1 VRKILVIG
9 AIVLLVG
16 SAHAQATKGQ
26 ETAPATPAVSEP
38 QAAPSPAVSAPAAP
52 AVEAPATAQGP
63 ATQAQPATAAAA
75 PTPKPGKKRQA
86 RRYESDEQKARRIA
100 AKYGISW

>member
-9 AIVLLVG
+9 AMVLLVG

-26 ETAPATPAVSEP
+26 EPAPATPAVSEP
-38 QAAPSPAVSAPAAP
+38 QAAPTSAVPAPAAH
-52 AVEAPATAQGP
+52 AVEAPTTAPGP
-63 ATQAQPATAAAA
+63 ATQARPVAAA

-100 AKYGISW
+100 ARYGISW

>member
-1 VRKILVIG
+1 MRKILVIG
-9 AIVLLVG
+9 AMVLLVG

-26 ETAPATPAVSEP
+26 ETAPATPDISEP

-52 AVEAPATAQGP
+52 AIEAPATAQGP
-63 ATQAQPATAAAA
+63 ATQAQPAVAAA
-75 PTPKPGKKRQA
+75 PTPRPGKRRQA

>member
-9 AIVLLVG
+9 AMVLLVG

-38 QAAPSPAVSAPAAP
+38 QAAPTPAVSAPAAP
-52 AVEAPATAQGP
+52 AVETPATAQGP
-63 ATQAQPATAAAA
+63 ATQAQPAAA
-75 PTPKPGKKRQA
+75 PTPKSSKKRQA

>member
-1 VRKILVIG
+1 MRKILVIG

-26 ETAPATPAVSEP
+26 ETAPATPAVSES

-63 ATQAQPATAAAA
+63 ATQAQPATAAA

>member
-1 VRKILVIG
+1 MRKILVIG
-9 AIVLLVG
+9 AMILLAG

-26 ETAPATPAVSEP
+26 EPAPATPAVSEL
-38 QAAPSPAVSAPAAP
+38 QAAPPSAVPAP
-52 AVEAPATAQGP
+52 AVEAPAAAPGP
-63 ATQAQPATAAAA
+63 VTQAQPVAAA
-75 PTPKPGKKRQA
+75 PTAKPGKKRQA

>member
-9 AIVLLVG
+9 AMVFLVG

-38 QAAPSPAVSAPAAP
+38 QAAPTPAVSAP
-52 AVEAPATAQGP
+52 AVEAPATAQAP
-63 ATQAQPATAAAA
+63 ATQARPAVAAA
-75 PTPKPGKKRQA
+75 PIPKPGKKRQA

>member
-9 AIVLLVG
+9 AMVLLVG

-26 ETAPATPAVSEP
+26 EAAPATPAVSEP
-38 QAAPSPAVSAPAAP
+38 QVAPTPAVPAP

-63 ATQAQPATAAAA
+63 ATQTQPAVAVA